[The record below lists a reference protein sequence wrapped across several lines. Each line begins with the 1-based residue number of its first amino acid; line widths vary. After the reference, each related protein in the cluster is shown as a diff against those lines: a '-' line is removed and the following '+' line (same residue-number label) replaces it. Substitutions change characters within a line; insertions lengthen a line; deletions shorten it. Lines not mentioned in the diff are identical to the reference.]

1 MIKKEL
7 QARLEQDENAW
18 LKTQVQLG
26 DFAREILRAHE
37 RISNLERR
45 LAQNETKETKQD

>member
-7 QARLEQDENAW
+7 QTRLEQDENAW
-18 LKTQVQLG
+18 LKMQAQLG
-26 DFAREILRAHE
+26 DFAREIIRAHE

-45 LAQNETKETKQD
+45 LANREA